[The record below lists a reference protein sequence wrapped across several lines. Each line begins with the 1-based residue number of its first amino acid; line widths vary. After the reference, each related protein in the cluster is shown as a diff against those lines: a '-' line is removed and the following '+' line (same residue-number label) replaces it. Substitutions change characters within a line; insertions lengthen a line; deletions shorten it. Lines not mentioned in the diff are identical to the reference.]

1 MFKVGSGGGNPTL
14 YCSWSTTNAIG
25 LASDDAIVSVYKENG
40 STSDSLIKRKFITQV
55 KSDFDEYD
63 RLQLPQERLYGSA
76 SVVNKDHFISLA
88 HSKPVESSYSGD
100 ETLQGESLL

>member
-1 MFKVGSGGGNPTL
+1 M
-14 YCSWSTTNAIG
+14 
-25 LASDDAIVSVYKENG
+25 
-40 STSDSLIKRKFITQV
+40 ITPA

-76 SVVNKDHFISLA
+76 SVSNKDHFISLA

-100 ETLQGESLL
+100 ETLQGEFWKILGWTFQAEKKIEGEKF